1 MATSR
6 DPQAPQSVAADSA
19 RILSVSDATT
29 YIDEHFAA
37 HIDGI
42 TTHPLISE
50 RHVRRLL
57 ASGAWPCTRT
67 PGGRLGIRTADLEA
81 IWVPEGG
88 RP

>member
-1 MATSR
+1 MHQSR
-6 DPQAPQSVAADSA
+6 DPQARVAVGAAGS
-19 RILSVSDATT
+19 RVLSVPEASD
-29 YIDEHFAA
+29 YIDSHFAA

-57 ASGAWPCTRT
+57 TSGQWPCTRT
-67 PGGRLGIRTADLEA
+67 TEGRLGITVTDLVA
-81 IWVPEGG
+81 IWTGG

>member
-1 MATSR
+1 M
-6 DPQAPQSVAADSA
+6 
-19 RILSVSDATT
+19 
-29 YIDEHFAA
+29 DEHFAA

-42 TTHPLISE
+42 TTPPLISE

-67 PGGRLGIRTADLEA
+67 PGGRLGITVADFEV
-81 IWVPEGG
+81 IWTGG